1 MIKNDRRY
9 AECIENIPCGEA
21 GGVNMDAALDYLIA
35 KGEAK
40 VNKLGLLLA
49 EAGRTGD
56 FLRSLSD
63 RDFQHKLFVEFG
75 LEEKR

>member
-1 MIKNDRRY
+1 
-9 AECIENIPCGEA
+9 
-21 GGVNMDAALDYLIA
+21 MDAALDRFIA
-35 KGEAK
+35 EEAAKKVAKEAAKGEEKGEAK

-49 EAGRTGD
+49 EAGRTAD

-75 LEEKR
+75 LEEKK